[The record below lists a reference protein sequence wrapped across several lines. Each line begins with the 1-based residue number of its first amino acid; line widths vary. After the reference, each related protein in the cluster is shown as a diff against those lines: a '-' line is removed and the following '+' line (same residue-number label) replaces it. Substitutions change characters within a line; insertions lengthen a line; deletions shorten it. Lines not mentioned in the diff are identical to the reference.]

1 MADLIGE
8 GAKEG
13 LNLATGAVKG
23 FLTLLG
29 IGVGALVVRF
39 GAEVVLDVIKSGIKL
54 IQFTI
59 A

>member
-1 MADLIGE
+1 MADLIAE

-23 FLTLLG
+23 FLGLLA

-39 GAEVVLDVIKSGIKL
+39 GATVVLDVMEAGIELIK
-54 IQFTI
+54 TVI